1 MRLFIKKL
9 LCAVALLCVVGCEVK
24 IPEGV
29 IVPEKME
36 PLLYDYHLAQVI
48 TAGQASSSYEK
59 KLHINYVFDK
69 HGVTKEVFDSSLVW
83 YTRYPRKMLNIYSS
97 LEKKLAAEL
106 DDKDI
111 TLSQE
116 LQAVEDAETV
126 NLWSGSRLKIL
137 SSAALCNKVTFKV
150 QAAPSDLRGDSVS
163 LSFTALNLLS
173 DSALQSRAT
182 AAITVEYKDGSEAA
196 NSVNITNNG
205 AYIVAVERNYD
216 SDIKEVRGFVYYT
229 DNDSLCSSKLLLS
242 DIKLLRIH
250 PVTEE

>member
-1 MRLFIKKL
+1 MRLFIKNL
-9 LCAVALLCVVGCEVK
+9 LFAVALLCVVGCEVK

-69 HGVTKEVFDSSLVW
+69 HGVSKEVFDSSLVW

-116 LQAVEDAETV
+116 LQDVEDAETV
-126 NLWSGSRLKIL
+126 NLWSDSRLKIL

-150 QAAPSDLRGDSVS
+150 KAASSDLRGDSIS
-163 LSFTALNLLS
+163 LSFTALNILS
-173 DSALQSRAT
+173 DSSLQSRAT
-182 AAITVEYKDGSEAA
+182 AVIAVEYKDGSEAA